1 MHKFE
6 LYHKP
11 QLEKEKLNISE
22 KENIDNIWQR
32 AKDFGLEQVISKG
45 KYVYRVILGSALLL
59 GAQNLEARNL
69 ENNNSEDNKEEIKK
83 YISNFE
89 QTGTHQETLAKL
101 TTDIENRF
109 ANLPNSDLSAYT
121 QELNGTINKNI
132 EGSDILNSN
141 ELGDIEVS
149 INSYHVQWE
158 NSNGLESSSGSK
170 IDLKK
175 MSEEEIES
183 KGVILE
189 AVGKGVTKQE
199 AILHALKELSNQC
212 QVDVRGITKNLTTE
226 DSNLVNQEFLQVT
239 EISGLNTFENVKVLN
254 AEQIDNIWSVQL
266 QAEVGDKVEK

>member
-1 MHKFE
+1 MNMFE
-6 LYHKP
+6 FNKP
-11 QLEKEKLNISE
+11 KVEKEKLNISE

-32 AKDFGLEQVISKG
+32 AKDFGLEQVVSKG

-170 IDLKK
+170 IYLKK

-266 QAEVGDKVEK
+266 QAEVGVKVEK

>member
-1 MHKFE
+1 MNMFE
-6 LYHKP
+6 FNKP
-11 QLEKEKLNISE
+11 KVEKEKLNISE

-32 AKDFGLEQVISKG
+32 AKDFGLEQVVSKG

-183 KGVILE
+183 KDVILE

-212 QVDVRGITKNLTTE
+212 QVDVRGITKNLAAE

-254 AEQIDNIWSVQL
+254 AGQIDNIWSVQL